1 MNAVKLLD
9 VIEKMV
15 ILARWSLGDLSSDW
29 TRGLKILPPCPPTAL
44 PLSTLYT
51 QKG

>member
-1 MNAVKLLD
+1 MELLD

-15 ILARWSLGDLSSDW
+15 ILARWSLEDLSGDW

-44 PLSTLYT
+44 PLSKMYT
-51 QKG
+51 RKG